1 MTNFFDKIFSYKK
14 DDINTVWRVLGF
26 KISYKNKENTLKAIT
41 QQNNYDLT
49 ELKTAKELIIF
60 FVPKIEMITGG
71 ILSIYSICK
80 YSREI
85 CPNAMCLISTPPGN
99 RTYSHNNYFNNEE
112 KIYRWSQITDNASAE
127 KITVHLPEF
136 LADKFYNS
144 LSLKEKKFLKSTK
157 DLQINILNQNI
168 DLMPEPSKIQ
178 NLKKLTANI
187 TQTIAGLR
195 CIKNESYKKWNI
207 QSHFL
212 SVYIDTSCYIPVP
225 FERKEKII
233 AFSPDHN
240 CHKAKIIEKLKY
252 SLPDFNIIQIENITF
267 AEYMELI
274 GKAYFTI
281 SFGEGF
287 DGYFNQPSIVGSVA
301 FAVYNNQFFPDESWK
316 ELDNVFATYSDMEKE
331 IVEKCEQLTQNKEA
345 YEKILH
351 RHKSKLKE
359 FDNKEVFI
367 NNLKNF
373 YNKNYTVI
381 NGQESEK

>member
-1 MTNFFDKIFSYKK
+1 
-14 DDINTVWRVLGF
+14 
-26 KISYKNKENTLKAIT
+26 
-41 QQNNYDLT
+41 
-49 ELKTAKELIIF
+49 
-60 FVPKIEMITGG
+60 
-71 ILSIYSICK
+71 
-80 YSREI
+80 
-85 CPNAMCLISTPPGN
+85 
-99 RTYSHNNYFNNEE
+99 
-112 KIYRWSQITDNASAE
+112 
-127 KITVHLPEF
+127 
-136 LADKFYNS
+136 
-144 LSLKEKKFLKSTK
+144 
-157 DLQINILNQNI
+157 
-168 DLMPEPSKIQ
+168 
-178 NLKKLTANI
+178 
-187 TQTIAGLR
+187 
-195 CIKNESYKKWNI
+195 
-207 QSHFL
+207 
-212 SVYIDTSCYIPVP
+212 
-225 FERKEKII
+225 
-233 AFSPDHN
+233 
-240 CHKAKIIEKLKY
+240 
-252 SLPDFNIIQIENITF
+252 
-267 AEYMELI
+267 MELI